1 MAYYDILLAEKLG
14 GGGISITVDSELS
27 DTSVNPVQNKVI
39 TAKVNSLQNG
49 VNCIA
54 KTFSTSLAY
63 SLGDFVLYE
72 NVLYKFI
79 DDKTAGAWDST
90 KVVNAKVME
99 VVALRDRIE
108 MTWDEIR
115 QIVEDGLAPE
125 VFNIGDQIH
134 VTWKDTQTNVSYDVP
149 MDVVHFE
156 DVEVEGGQTKH
167 GMFLQWHYASPF
179 GVQFDSKEAF
189 YVVDENGLPAG
200 DYYFNVPTAWGSIEA
215 GNYQFTITDAL
226 TEGTQLVLSASNTN
240 ASLVG
245 TNVLAYASPTSSS
258 AIGTYSISSGNNG
271 TSLGKL
277 QNAGDTNINGF
288 QRAIYGYNRWGQSAL
303 RQFLNS
309 NADKNDWWEAQ
320 NKYDRYPFELTTK
333 DAFMKGLP
341 SDFLN
346 VVKKIKVNTALNTV
360 TDDGSI
366 ESTYDK
372 FFIPALEQFYIVP
385 QISGEGS
392 YWEKWKRQS
401 GANSPL
407 AQGGTYAQMITNG
420 IDNTNTAQTVRLRSA
435 YRHGAGYAWGCHSSG
450 SVAYGNAIH
459 SHRFAPACCI

>member
-1 MAYYDILLAEKLG
+1 MAWYDVLLAEKLG
-14 GGGISITVDSELS
+14 GGGISVPVDDELS
-27 DTSVNPVQNKVI
+27 DTSPNPVQNKVI
-39 TAKVNSLQNG
+39 TVKVNSLQNG

-54 KTFSTSLAY
+54 KTFSEAVAY
-63 SLGDFVLYE
+63 SLGDFVLYN

-79 DDKTAGAWDST
+79 DDKSAGAWDNT

-99 VVALRDRIE
+99 VVALRDRVE
-108 MTWDEIR
+108 MTWDEIH

-134 VTWKDTQTNVSYDVP
+134 VTWKDTQANVSYDVP

-215 GNYQFTITDAL
+215 GNYQFTVTDAL
-226 TEGTQLVLSASNTN
+226 AEGTQLVLSASNTN

-245 TNVLAYASPTSSS
+245 TNVLAYASPTSAS
-258 AIGTYSISSGNNG
+258 AIGTYAISSGNTG

-309 NADKNDWWEAQ
+309 SADKNAWWEAQ
-320 NKYDRYPFELTTK
+320 NKYDRYPSELTTK

-341 SDFLN
+341 SNFLN

-360 TDDGSI
+360 MDDGSL
-366 ESTYDK
+366 EATYDK
-372 FFIPALEQFYIVP
+372 FFIPALEQFYVVP
-385 QISGEGS
+385 QTSGEGS

-401 GANSPL
+401 GASSPL

-435 YRHGAGYAWGCHSSG
+435 LRPNAYSTWYCYSSG
-450 SVAYGNAIH
+450 NVSSGGAFGSY
-459 SHRFAPACCI
+459 RFAPACCI